1 MNMEKKQKTDSE
13 KIREVRKPFLTGSIL
28 DENTIKNS
36 AKFLG
41 LFIVIVFVSF
51 IACSSTAF
59 GGDILRVGLNTAAIL
74 VILMLYFNFGSNL
87 GAEAVTRGEILWQRQ
102 EKGQPVSDSEKR
114 LCYHPLKGYLI
125 ALFGLILILIPAVI
139 LAFVTEVQTTD
150 SGALPGWMQSYVR
163 RGDVSN
169 ALINYT
175 QPEGMHLADYL
186 RAFVRICIIPFVNL
200 IGHSSKNGMLTLERL
215 SPVILLLPAAA
226 YGTGY
231 ISGKSIRTRIH
242 TAISENEKKRIRRDK
257 KRHKNQNRPVHRREP
272 EQLN

>member
-1 MNMEKKQKTDSE
+1 MEKKKQTK
-13 KIREVRKPFLTGSIL
+13 KVQEVRKPFLTGSPV
-28 DENTIKNS
+28 DENTFRNS

-41 LFIVIVFVSF
+41 LFIMITFVSF

-59 GGDILRVGLNTAAIL
+59 GGSFLRIGLNTAVIL
-74 VILMLYFNFGSNL
+74 VILMLFFNFGSNL
-87 GAEAVTRGEILWQRQ
+87 GAEAVNRGEILWQRQ
-102 EKGQPVSDSEKR
+102 EKGLSFSESERKI
-114 LCYHPLKGYLI
+114 CFHPLKGYLI
-125 ALFGLILILIPAVI
+125 ALLGLILILIPAVI
-139 LAFVTEVQTTD
+139 LAFVTDIQTTD
-150 SGALPGWMQSYVR
+150 AGALPGWMQSYLR

-175 QPEGMHLADYL
+175 QPEGMKFADYL

-200 IGHSSKNGMLTLERL
+200 VGHSNKTGMLTLERI
-215 SPVILLLPAAA
+215 SPLILLLPALA

-257 KRHKNQNRPVHRREP
+257 RKRKSQNRPSHRREP

>member
-1 MNMEKKQKTDSE
+1 MEKKKQTE
-13 KIREVRKPFLTGSIL
+13 KVQEVRKPFLTGSPV
-28 DENTIKNS
+28 DENTFRNS

-41 LFIVIVFVSF
+41 LFIMITFVSF

-59 GGDILRVGLNTAAIL
+59 GGSFLRIGLNTAVIL
-74 VILMLYFNFGSNL
+74 VILMLFFNFGSNL
-87 GAEAVTRGEILWQRQ
+87 GAEAVNRGEILWQRQ
-102 EKGQPVSDSEKR
+102 EKGLSFSESERKI
-114 LCYHPLKGYLI
+114 CFHPLKGYLI
-125 ALFGLILILIPAVI
+125 ALLGLILILIPAVI
-139 LAFVTEVQTTD
+139 LAFVTDIQTTD
-150 SGALPGWMQSYVR
+150 AGALPGWMQSYLR

-175 QPEGMHLADYL
+175 
-186 RAFVRICIIPFVNL
+186 PFVNL
-200 IGHSSKNGMLTLERL
+200 VGHSNKTGMLTLERI
-215 SPVILLLPAAA
+215 SPLILLLPALA

-257 KRHKNQNRPVHRREP
+257 RKRKSQNRPSHRREP

>member
-1 MNMEKKQKTDSE
+1 MEKKKQTE
-13 KIREVRKPFLTGSIL
+13 KVQEVRKPFLTGSPV
-28 DENTIKNS
+28 DENTFRNS

-41 LFIVIVFVSF
+41 LFIMITFVSF

-59 GGDILRVGLNTAAIL
+59 GGSFLRIGLNTAVIL
-74 VILMLYFNFGSNL
+74 VILMLFFNFGSNL
-87 GAEAVTRGEILWQRQ
+87 GAEAVNRGEILWQRQ
-102 EKGQPVSDSEKR
+102 EKGLSFSESERKI
-114 LCYHPLKGYLI
+114 CF
-125 ALFGLILILIPAVI
+125 ALLGLILILIPAVI
-139 LAFVTEVQTTD
+139 LAFVTDIQTTD
-150 SGALPGWMQSYVR
+150 AGALPGWMQSYLR

-175 QPEGMHLADYL
+175 QPEGMKFADYL

-200 IGHSSKNGMLTLERL
+200 VGHSNKTGMLTLERI
-215 SPVILLLPAAA
+215 SPLILLLPALA

-257 KRHKNQNRPVHRREP
+257 RKRKNQSRPSHRREP

>member
-1 MNMEKKQKTDSE
+1 MEKKKQTE
-13 KIREVRKPFLTGSIL
+13 KVQEVRKPFLTGSPV
-28 DENTIKNS
+28 DENTFRNS

-41 LFIVIVFVSF
+41 LFIMITFVSF

-59 GGDILRVGLNTAAIL
+59 GGSFLRIGLNTAVIL
-74 VILMLYFNFGSNL
+74 VILMLFFNFGSNL
-87 GAEAVTRGEILWQRQ
+87 GAEAVNRGEILWQRQ
-102 EKGQPVSDSEKR
+102 EKGLSFSESERKI
-114 LCYHPLKGYLI
+114 CFHPLKGYLI
-125 ALFGLILILIPAVI
+125 ALLGLILILIPAVI
-139 LAFVTEVQTTD
+139 LAFVTDIQTTD
-150 SGALPGWMQSYVR
+150 AGALPGWMQSYLR

-175 QPEGMHLADYL
+175 QPEGMKFADYL
-186 RAFVRICIIPFVNL
+186 
-200 IGHSSKNGMLTLERL
+200 HSNKTGMLTLERI
-215 SPVILLLPAAA
+215 SPLILLLPALA

-257 KRHKNQNRPVHRREP
+257 RKRKNQSRPSHRREP